1 MTFIPPQL
9 PCPQVQLIPTE
20 ASLGQE
26 ALQADLANNRPGSFA
41 IRNLVPGHYSVE
53 IVCNPPWY
61 VQSASS
67 GNTDVLRDDLVIAAA
82 HRPDPLEVVVRDDG
96 TMLMG
101 SLRAD
106 GEPARGYVLLIP
118 EQASLA
124 QAKLTMAAPTGEFG
138 FIAVAPGDYKLLG
151 FDSVD
156 GLEFRN
162 PDVVAPYLSR
172 AVRVTVQPHE
182 QATATVE
189 RISVGK

>member
-1 MTFIPPQL
+1 
-9 PCPQVQLIPTE
+9 
-20 ASLGQE
+20 
-26 ALQADLANNRPGSFA
+26 
-41 IRNLVPGHYSVE
+41 
-53 IVCNPPWY
+53 
-61 VQSASS
+61 
-67 GNTDVLRDDLVIAAA
+67 
-82 HRPDPLEVVVRDDG
+82 
-96 TMLMG
+96 
-101 SLRAD
+101 
-106 GEPARGYVLLIP
+106 
-118 EQASLA
+118 
-124 QAKLTMAAPTGEFG
+124 MAAPTGEFG